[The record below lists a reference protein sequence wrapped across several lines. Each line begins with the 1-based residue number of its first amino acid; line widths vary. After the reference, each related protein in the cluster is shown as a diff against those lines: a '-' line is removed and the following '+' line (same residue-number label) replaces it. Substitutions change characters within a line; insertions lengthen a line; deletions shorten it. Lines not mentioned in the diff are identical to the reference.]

1 MIYAVEIMARNQEG
15 QFQWSDQL
23 VSILNAMG
31 DSSVNEGSSV
41 KEILAAIEKLDP
53 DAKSTLFN
61 IKVNFKDNFSEFVQK
76 EKGVRKDS
84 NRVFYMFTTLVVIGT
99 LLLIWSSGNSDIE
112 PETLKAFMDFGM
124 AILNLIK
131 DTPLE

>member
-1 MIYAVEIMARNQEG
+1 MARNQEG